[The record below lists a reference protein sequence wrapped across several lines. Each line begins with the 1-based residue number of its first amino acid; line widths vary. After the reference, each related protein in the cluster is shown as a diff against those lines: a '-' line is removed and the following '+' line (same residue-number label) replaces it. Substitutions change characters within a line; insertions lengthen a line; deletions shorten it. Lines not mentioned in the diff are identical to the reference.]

1 MEALRPDRFPERLK
15 WLLMASAPVALFFL
29 SFSVG
34 RYPIEAGDLVVAVY
48 HRLFAPSRIVDGRMA
63 TVLFNIRLPRVL
75 SVMLVGAGLSV
86 AGASYQGLFKN
97 PIVSPDILG
106 ASAGAGLGAALGLLL
121 GLNLVAIQLF
131 ALVSGIVAVLLTV
144 LVNRTL
150 SRDPL
155 LGLVLGGIMIS
166 TLCSSFTSCAK
177 LIADSDGRLPAI
189 TFWLMGGFH
198 AMTRSKLLSIL
209 APISLSLGILYAMS
223 WKLNVLSFGE
233 DEARSLGVEPRR
245 VRLAVIL
252 AATLITASSVSVAGM
267 VGWVGLVIPHLG
279 RAIVGA
285 DYRALS
291 PASALLGASYLLIVD
306 DVVRNAASVEIP
318 IGILTA
324 ILGVPFFLVI
334 YRSSSRR

>member
-1 MEALRPDRFPERLK
+1 MDRPRPELLPRRLM
-15 WLLMASAPVALFFL
+15 WPLMTAAPIILFFV
-29 SFSVG
+29 SFAVG
-34 RYPIEAGDLVVAVY
+34 RYPLEAEELIAAVFY
-48 HRLFAPSRIVDGRMA
+48 RIFDPSRIVDGRMA

-75 SVMLVGAGLSV
+75 AVMLVGAGLSV
-86 AGASYQGLFKN
+86 SGAAYQGLFRN

-106 ASAGAGLGAALGLLL
+106 ASAGAGFSAALGLLL
-121 GLNLVAIQLF
+121 GLGLGTIQFF
-131 ALVSGIVAVLLTV
+131 ALTGGIAAVLFTL
-144 LVNRTL
+144 LVNKTL

-155 LGLVLGGIMIS
+155 LGLVLGGIMVS
-166 TLCSSFTSCAK
+166 TLCSAFTSCAK

-198 AMTRSKLLSIL
+198 AMTRSKFLSIL
-209 APISLSLGILYAMS
+209 APITLSLGVLYAMS
-223 WKLNVLSFGE
+223 WRLNVLSFGE
-233 DEARSLGVEPRR
+233 DEARSLGVEPGR

-279 RAIVGA
+279 RALVGA
-285 DYRALS
+285 DFRALI

-306 DVVRNAASVEIP
+306 DIVRNAASVEIP

-324 ILGVPFFLVI
+324 ILGVPFFLAI
-334 YRSSSRR
+334 YRASARR